1 MQDRGV
7 GSEKDFDSIISEMDY
22 GFIDCGNDGYPEM
35 IVHYGGLEYI
45 FFIKEDKVRL
55 LLPPLYIPTP
65 AHGRSGINLYG
76 IYRLY
81 YLTQRYE
88 DQQWSISH
96 VAINGEGRIRYI
108 DDSIDYKGDYF
119 EDLEDRF
126 PEIVNYD
133 ELRHGVSVTNY
144 TFYSENGGTKEVWSF
159 WSDDEII
166 SHETVE
172 DILKKI
178 GMPVVSDEDFN
189 QEIEALLNEIGLSLL
204 AENAPEPEYK
214 SVTDV
219 WNYGGLNN
227 ERIVF
232 YGYCSCYCYGSYMW
246 MYF

>member
-1 MQDRGV
+1 M
-7 GSEKDFDSIISEMDY
+7 
-22 GFIDCGNDGYPEM
+22 
-35 IVHYGGLEYI
+35 
-45 FFIKEDKVRL
+45 
-55 LLPPLYIPTP
+55 
-65 AHGRSGINLYG
+65 
-76 IYRLY
+76 
-81 YLTQRYE
+81 
-88 DQQWSISH
+88 
-96 VAINGEGRIRYI
+96 
-108 DDSIDYKGDYF
+108 
-119 EDLEDRF
+119 EDRF

-189 QEIEALLNEIGLSLL
+189 QEKEALLNEIGLSLL

-219 WNYGGLNN
+219 FDEHVVSNAMRSLRQNLILYVATTDLYIRNSRNYLM
-227 ERIVF
+227 IMLMIFVTV
-232 YGYCSCYCYGSYMW
+232 SKW
-246 MYF
+246 Q